1 MIDMV
6 AFVVAA
12 VFLLLFGI
20 GVLRD
25 RRRFSN
31 AVYLGLSVTFLG
43 VGLLASLKD
52 APRGVAG
59 VVLIVLLLVVALG
72 PVTLATLLC
81 SNGVKMLRKEGR
93 RPANLLA
100 LLAGLG
106 IYGVMALMVVA
117 VFTQS
122 AVLGAAVLTLLL
134 VLGYVSFLFLCFIG
148 YAALY
153 GRLSIRCDADYVVV
167 LGSGLIGG
175 RVPPLLASRLE
186 RGRQVYEKL
195 AERRAAEGTEAT
207 RRPLLVVSGGQGSDE
222 VVPESHAMADY
233 LVERGFPADR
243 IIREDRSRTTEENL
257 LFTKALMD
265 VERPDAEC
273 VIVTNNFH
281 AFRAALLAREVGV
294 NGQVVGSPTAA
305 YFWPSATIREFA
317 AVFLTY
323 KKVNLGICG
332 GLILLGGLAVLA
344 AR

>member
-1 MIDMV
+1 MV

-153 GRLSIRCDADYVVV
+153 GRLSIRRDADYVVV
-167 LGSGLIGG
+167 LGSGLIGD

-195 AERRAAEGTEAT
+195 AERRGAEGTEEART
-207 RRPLLVVSGGQGSDE
+207 PLLVVSGGQGSDE
-222 VVPESHAMADY
+222 AVPESHAMADY

-344 AR
+344 AL